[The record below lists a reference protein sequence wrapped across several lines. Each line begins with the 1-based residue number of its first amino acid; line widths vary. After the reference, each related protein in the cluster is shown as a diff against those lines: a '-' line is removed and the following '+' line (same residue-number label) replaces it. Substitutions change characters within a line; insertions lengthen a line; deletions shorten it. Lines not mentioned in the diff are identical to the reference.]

1 MLFGST
7 RTHNFAGELITV
19 VPEGDI
25 SQELLKWSEARHLR
39 FAGPDR
45 DKPAH
50 RVAKMWREFVQQM
63 GKERKLKDLF
73 TDAHRSG
80 AGERLYAL
88 RLRPAETQIL
98 VASIPALFQSRPAS
112 R

>member
-1 MLFGST
+1 MDHGTDFVL
-7 RTHNFAGELITV
+7 A
-19 VPEGDI
+19 
-25 SQELLKWSEARHLR
+25 QELLKWSEARHLR

-45 DKPAH
+45 DKPAD

-63 GKERKLKDLF
+63 GKERKLAELF
-73 TDAHRSG
+73 TDVHRSVT
-80 AGERLYAL
+80 GERLYAL

-98 VASIPALFQSRPAS
+98 VASIPALFQSQPAS